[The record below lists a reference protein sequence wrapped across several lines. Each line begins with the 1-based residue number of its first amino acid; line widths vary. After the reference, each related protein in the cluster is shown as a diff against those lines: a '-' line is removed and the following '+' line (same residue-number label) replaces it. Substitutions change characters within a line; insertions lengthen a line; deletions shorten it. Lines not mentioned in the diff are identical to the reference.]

1 MRETIHRVVLESRQ
15 RTYSYLLCALTL
27 YLVVVPFLPGMTRF
41 AWIDDYLLVLILFAS
56 LYNISWNHRHLIV
69 GLVLGFPAIVSRLAT
84 AHIGVV
90 PLFPATL
97 AVLSVFA
104 FLLYLITRVMKDVL
118 WGQRATRERIIGAI
132 VAYLLIGLQ
141 WSLIYAFVEHV
152 HPGSFSIPVE
162 MLAQGDVRPAAAPVS
177 IFAYFSFVTLATL
190 GYGDVTPISAA
201 ARTFAW
207 FEAVVGQLF
216 IAVTISRLVG
226 LQVAE
231 SSRTRPGS
239 ADDDD

>member
-1 MRETIHRVVLESRQ
+1 
-15 RTYSYLLCALTL
+15 
-27 YLVVVPFLPGMTRF
+27 
-41 AWIDDYLLVLILFAS
+41 
-56 LYNISWNHRHLIV
+56 
-69 GLVLGFPAIVSRLAT
+69 
-84 AHIGVV
+84 
-90 PLFPATL
+90 
-97 AVLSVFA
+97 
-104 FLLYLITRVMKDVL
+104 
-118 WGQRATRERIIGAI
+118 
-132 VAYLLIGLQ
+132 
-141 WSLIYAFVEHV
+141 
-152 HPGSFSIPVE
+152 

-226 LQVAE
+226 IQVAE